1 MKIQYLSLL
10 AVCAIAASCTTEN
23 LEPTIGEKSGLYVSL
38 EQPESETLT
47 KGLNWTD
54 NKLTFAWEEGELL
67 SVFNT
72 KGNAYTNFTSQE
84 SGTSAQFTCEGFDLT
99 NGNSYITALPPS
111 VINYRESAP
120 QIKTLAVSFLNQ
132 TQNGADNTEHLKN
145 YLYAY
150 SSASEVAD
158 NKLTID
164 LQNQVAWIILQY
176 TNTDEAALEGIRSI
190 TMSIQDNLFV
200 TEGTMDATGSSYPSI
215 SGTNYAKELTLSFK
229 EPVNI
234 AKDETLRAYFTISP
248 ADLQGQGINFTAN
261 LTSGTKDLGTYNG
274 ANMTRNKAG
283 RYTVGTSKL
292 TSSVKITGIRGMEG
306 RSFATMAEAYDA
318 GKALL
323 EAAGDDLKEGQGDFS
338 IYTDGGNITWSI
350 SGQHE
355 LDETDRPYF
364 LTFGRKAQHYG
375 TDKHIGLI
383 TITGVNDNTYDALVL
398 KTGITAPYEWWGD
411 ETLDKVAIRNLTL
424 SSTTNQISVSQA
436 YCDGLEL
443 TVDNCNINASWYCC
457 INNDQKTTFTNN
469 VFNGTGT
476 SQQYALFLQGSG
488 NTNDVTTLTF
498 TGNTV
503 SGYTRGININQDYC
517 QAEVKD
523 NTITSGQG
531 YSAIQVS
538 SAAKVNIEKN
548 TIYNTGDIIT
558 IHESFADRKLSAE
571 IALRNNT
578 VNAVD
583 GIQGY
588 LIYDDVT
595 AAGKTYGEDS
605 ARIKL
610 IYEDNTL
617 PANTIIAQGIKGEA
631 VYEVSPYLLEQL
643 GIRFGY
649 NGEILPAAPAVN
661 GNVITVN
668 KENAQYT
675 LDGAYGSIDGKTIN
689 FSAGTYDRLYFGRS
703 TKFAGSN
710 TLYRHGSFDNETISY
725 ADFIEYK
732 NRPGWTEGCFYERPI
747 ENVTFTAEEGAV
759 LTGMTY
765 IAGDHIYGTDVYDHV
780 RDASFDGS
788 VYYQKLIAKNIVY
801 DGIDFQYDLADTK
814 AALDIETSSNRTD
827 IDGVVVKNCTFTGNG
842 TISNKTSA
850 IRFYWEQPKETTES
864 SVRNLTVESTNI
876 DNFYQGIYT
885 QNAYGVNVSGCTIT
899 NTVHN
904 AIAIQSGGNWAVNHG
919 KVVIKNNT
927 FENISDRIMRFN
939 LVAPGTSI
947 TITGNNATN
956 SGDRAGEVIKATT
969 LGSGITYDI
978 HDNNWGEGKT
988 VANDEFK
995 DAGEQAPIADSEQ
1008 LKKALAGATAGTPV
1022 ELTLAAGEFSTNGL
1036 SLAGK
1041 TVTIKGEGQDK
1052 TILNAGTTYP
1062 ASNGANVVFD
1072 NLTIIGTD
1080 GNYTGFQHSGNVTFK
1095 NVHFK
1100 GVLYTYSSGVDTFEN
1115 CTFEPT
1121 VVGTSVYPV
1130 VCYGGLNTVFKNCE
1144 FKNGQ
1149 GKGILV
1155 YNEGDGADR
1164 NYNIT
1169 ISECTFT
1176 ATGPD
1181 GNGAIEIH
1189 TERWPKNTTGTIT
1202 INNTTCDKNFG
1213 GGLWREWYNIDTKH
1227 TTDYFRVV
1235 VDGKTQQ
1242 KGSRQ

>member
-47 KGLNWTD
+47 KGLNWTA

-67 SVFNT
+67 SVFNAN
-72 KGNAYTNFTSQE
+72 GNAYTNFTSQE

-99 NGNSYITALPPS
+99 NGDSYITALPPS

-120 QIKTLAVSFLNQ
+120 QISALAVSFLNQ

-150 SSASEVAD
+150 SSASKVAD

-200 TEGTMDATGSSYPSI
+200 TEGTMDATGSSDPSI
-215 SGTNYAKELTLSFK
+215 SGTSYAKELTLSFK

-274 ANMTRNKAG
+274 ANMTRNRAG

-292 TSSVKITGIRGMEG
+292 TSNVKITGIRGMEG
-306 RSFATMAEAYDA
+306 RSFATMAEAYDT

-443 TVDNCNINASWYCC
+443 TVDNCNINASWYCN

-558 IHESFADRKLSAE
+558 IHESFANRKLSAE

-595 AAGKTYGEDS
+595 AAGKTYGEGS
-605 ARIKL
+605 AQVTL
-610 IYEDNTL
+610 TYEGNTV
-617 PANTIIAQGIKGEA
+617 PESTIFDKGIKGTSI
-631 VYEVSPYLLEQL
+631 YDVSSYLLNQIFPPEGAWN
-643 GIRFGY
+643 GITKT
-649 NGEILPAAPAVN
+649 EVTPVA
-661 GNVITVN
+661 
-668 KENAQYT
+668 
-675 LDGAYGSIDGKTIN
+675 KTIN
-689 FSAGTYDRLYFGRS
+689 GVETQVYEITQASDLAWI
-703 TKFAGSN
+703 AEQIN
-710 TLYRHGSFDNETISY
+710 NETLVDAYIELSGDIDLNNKVWTPISNFSRKEGKGFSGTFDGGNHTITNLTVTASEDNY
-725 ADFIEYK
+725 GAALLGVINGGTVKNVKIDGGHVTAVDFAAAVVGTMLGESTITNCAVK
-732 NRPGWTEGCFYERPI
+732 
-747 ENVTFTAEEGAV
+747 NVTIESQDVA
-759 LTGMTY
+759 
-765 IAGDHIYGTDVYDHV
+765 AGIVARAYGT
-780 RDASFDGS
+780 S
-788 VYYQKLIAKNIVY
+788 NIV
-801 DGIDFQYDLADTK
+801 
-814 AALDIETSSNRTD
+814 R
-827 IDGVVVKNCTFTGNG
+827 NCTNSTDVTGAKAGGIIGIASNGGTTIVDHCENNG
-842 TISNKTSA
+842 TI
-850 IRFYWEQPKETTES
+850 Y
-864 SVRNLTVESTNI
+864 
-876 DNFYQGIYT
+876 
-885 QNAYGVNVSGCTIT
+885 
-899 NTVHN
+899 
-904 AIAIQSGGNWAVNHG
+904 
-919 KVVIKNNT
+919 
-927 FENISDRIMRFN
+927 
-939 LVAPGTSI
+939 
-947 TITGNNATN
+947 
-956 SGDRAGEVIKATT
+956 
-969 LGSGITYDI
+969 
-978 HDNNWGEGKT
+978 
-988 VANDEFK
+988 
-995 DAGEQAPIADSEQ
+995 
-1008 LKKALAGATAGTPV
+1008 GATAGVGGIVGYAGPATNTITSCTNNGTV
-1022 ELTLAAGEFSTNGL
+1022 GRTTDKYAGGIVGYQAATDETNGL
-1036 SLAGK
+1036 KLEECYNWGDISGIEAGGIYGIPGGNQPVYITACNNYG
-1041 TVTIKGEGQDK
+1041 TVTATNRAGGIAARAGAGRIYACINGGKVYSAMENKGIAGGVVGELSEAEIDNCNGGSEEIAAQYPGRLVGHISNKPYKPEDVKALIIIYDNNGDNYDGYK
-1052 TILNAGTTYP
+1052 TIGAMGLYTNW
-1062 ASNGANVVFD
+1062 ANVNIQHGTLHGKPAIDGQASGYVKIHSDAKWDAYPDETGVWYCRPNSD
-1072 NLTIIGTD
+1072 NTWI
-1080 GNYTGFQHSGNVTFK
+1080 K
-1095 NVHFK
+1095 
-1100 GVLYTYSSGVDTFEN
+1100 
-1115 CTFEPT
+1115 
-1121 VVGTSVYPV
+1121 
-1130 VCYGGLNTVFKNCE
+1130 
-1144 FKNGQ
+1144 
-1149 GKGILV
+1149 
-1155 YNEGDGADR
+1155 
-1164 NYNIT
+1164 
-1169 ISECTFT
+1169 
-1176 ATGPD
+1176 
-1181 GNGAIEIH
+1181 
-1189 TERWPKNTTGTIT
+1189 ERE
-1202 INNTTCDKNFG
+1202 
-1213 GGLWREWYNIDTKH
+1213 LE
-1227 TTDYFRVV
+1227 
-1235 VDGKTQQ
+1235 
-1242 KGSRQ
+1242 